1 MNNKSRFSVTHST
14 IRELGA
20 TEIDAVAG
28 ADCGDWS
35 TLTTSSTL
43 TTTGTLTTAACLTT
57 TTTTTTTVTSTTT
70 SQDEQ
75 EQRIGG

>member
-1 MNNKSRFSVTHST
+1 MNSKSRFNVSHST
-14 IRELGA
+14 LRELGA

-35 TLTTSSTL
+35 TLTTSATI
-43 TTTGTLTTAACLTT
+43 TTTGTLTSPACLTT

-70 SQDEQ
+70 SQEEQ
-75 EQRIGG
+75 KIA